1 MICQIQ
7 AAVPAVRPRK
17 GRAILK
23 SSHAPCLSVAQRRS
37 PLATD
42 CLSASVI
49 SALALAVNT
58 ACSGGSGRGVV
69 LMVTAPIMP
78 SVEAGSTNH
87 CESVQMEGS
96 SPGKTY
102 WE

>member
-17 GRAILK
+17 GRAILN
-23 SSHAPCLSVAQRRS
+23 SIHAPCLNVAQRRS
-37 PLATD
+37 PLDTD
-42 CLSASVI
+42 CLSARVT
-49 SALALAVNT
+49 SALALALNT
-58 ACSGGSGRGVV
+58 ACSGGSGSGAG
-69 LMVTAPIMP
+69 LKVTAPIMP
-78 SVEAGSTNH
+78 NVEVGSTNH
-87 CESVQMEGS
+87 CESVQTEGS